1 LIQIRAKLQPHW
13 LLPVSSPVTMWRCV
27 PRTPM
32 NGWFFISGIP
42 KGAMLSHENIQTS
55 LYNVSHY
62 ERSTNKDCALCFL
75 PLNHVFGQI
84 HITHSMV
91 FCGGGLVLL
100 PAFDLE
106 KVLDAIQRYKVTIF
120 YAVPTVYIRMLELD
134 ELNTKIQS
142 VRYCFSAAASMASE
156 VVREWKARTGLDIH
170 ES

>member
-1 LIQIRAKLQPHW
+1 
-13 LLPVSSPVTMWRCV
+13 
-27 PRTPM
+27 
-32 NGWFFISGIP
+32 
-42 KGAMLSHENIQTS
+42 
-55 LYNVSHY
+55 
-62 ERSTNKDCALCFL
+62 L

-156 VVREWKARTGLDIH
+156 VVREWKVRTGLDIH